1 MNKVYIIAPLIGLL
15 IFGGF
20 YYQFTSNY
28 DNRIKAEVAKIEQ
41 EKKDRAA
48 RDIANRE
55 LAIKAAIETQA
66 KRKQEREKREAAEE
80 AKRVARQ
87 DAEDARL
94 RAYDERNK
102 LRDQVGRLKKD
113 EEELKAAIAKVAEE
127 KKRNIEEEAF
137 LKTFVVKAQA
147 NQKYYYDLL
156 DKIAQAEAARA
167 AAEAAA
173 AAAAKKG

>member
-1 MNKVYIIAPLIGLL
+1 MNKVYIILPLIGLL

-20 YYQFTSNY
+20 YHRFTSHY
-28 DNRIKAEVAKIEQ
+28 AAEVQRIEAAKEQ

-66 KRKQEREKREAAEE
+66 KRKIEREKKEAAEE

-87 DAEDARL
+87 EAEDQRL
-94 RAYDERNK
+94 RAYEDRNR
-102 LRDQVGRLKKD
+102 LRDQVVRLKKD
-113 EEELKAAIAKVAEE
+113 LEEVQAASAKANDE
-127 KKRNIEEEAF
+127 KKRHIDEGSF
-137 LKTFVVKAQA
+137 LKTYVKQA
-147 NQKYYYDLL
+147 EANVKYYYDLL
-156 DKIAQAEAARA
+156 DKITAAEAAKA

-173 AAAAKKG
+173 AAASRKG